1 LGNEPVKDGKMRDL
15 IVLLLFA
22 ISGYFIFHARAEGP
36 VQETTFEL
44 TPLPDSPTPDDASAE
59 KPKGAIDI

>member
-1 LGNEPVKDGKMRDL
+1 MRDL
-15 IVLLLFA
+15 IALLLFA

-36 VQETTFEL
+36 VEETRFVL
-44 TPLPDSPTPDDASAE
+44 TPLPDSPGTEAAPAE

>member
-1 LGNEPVKDGKMRDL
+1 VKDEQMRDL

-22 ISGYFIFHARAEGP
+22 ISGYFIFHARSEGP
-36 VQETTFEL
+36 VQDTKFEL
-44 TPLPDSPTPDDASAE
+44 TPLPDSPSPDDAPAE